1 MQTRLLTMDD
11 VKKKVDRS
19 APYLRALAD
28 TGVIDS
34 FIIGRWRAFPPHAV
48 DQIKKHEAQ
57 KAKV

>member
-1 MQTRLLTMDD
+1 MQTRLLTLAE
-11 VKKKVDRS
+11 VAEEVGRS
-19 APYLRALAD
+19 HPYIRALAD

-34 FIIGRWRAFPPHAV
+34 YISGTWRAFPPHAV